1 MAAVAVFLV
10 LRVKCG
16 GFKGLFSKAT
26 ASFFFLLTALCAAAA
41 NPGHGVYAVLIV
53 FGLVLGLSGD
63 IWLDLKWIYEKDM
76 EKFLNAGFIAFM
88 IGHVSYYAA
97 QFVIASSVLFIK

>member
-53 FGLVLGLSGD
+53 FGSRSVSRAISGLTSSGYTKPMR
-63 IWLDLKWIYEKDM
+63 IS
-76 EKFLNAGFIAFM
+76 F
-88 IGHVSYYAA
+88 
-97 QFVIASSVLFIK
+97 